1 MSTITVS
8 AGQIPGYRGDDATVK
23 LRIYADQTFTDADGT
38 PVIGGAVGTDRFYQE
53 LDCTVDPDGTVQFP
67 TFDIQS
73 TEDGEPSDSTYSFAV
88 FTDDGEHLVTVYQ
101 DFRIAGDHPSPTTL
115 GDIAEYNAAE
125 PACLDNLYYTA
136 AQVDAIIAGL
146 SSTAVKM
153 TEVIYGVGKLSHA
166 AALISAPIV
175 MSHNDPLMRQMR
187 ETYYL
192 ESYGHTVAG
201 CQAAIAEI
209 GSAQATL
216 VFTKDVP
223 ISSASV
229 TFPDNIL
236 LKPEGNG
243 RFTMSGG
250 NTLTYAMIDAHPGVK
265 IFYGVDASNHVICTR
280 SAAPL
285 HLSNYMGIES
295 TSDCSYAMADMI
307 TSATEA
313 GGGLGIIHTGTWKM
327 DNVRLSNAAAFRL
340 QGAGQGFDGT
350 TGTVLVRNGSSAG
363 YIIDFDQ
370 GFRGNSIADLTISTG
385 NLTNT
390 NALKV
395 HGVGGGSSGFGAHF
409 ERVTFFSNGAV
420 ATGAVPQVY
429 FKYDTTAGYEIVMAS
444 FKNCKFINCD
454 ASTAFYC
461 DAFNTQVHFDS
472 CSFETGKGAS
482 NSVHLVQALS
492 VKFTACDF
500 RGQVGTFT
508 ETTVSPTGDIYGTI
522 TNGGYTLTAVN
533 GTFFRIDDVG
543 MPLYRAGS
551 IVGAGGVGK
560 NRIASLNSSTEA
572 VLVHPATATLTGTD
586 KLISMYRFGES
597 TDKAGCAIRASEVGM
612 LTVEACQFEGY
623 NKDLSVDLGLV
634 YPTPITLINNVFQ
647 SKINLDASCVINS
660 TGNKYYSLAFNDG
673 ASAGGRIIS
682 TGDTIEAR
690 SMYGDVLTKAK
701 FWGPDHEGVTLI
713 GHQIGFESGIYT
725 QQFGYHTRFRV
736 GADSSSLERP
746 VVSITS
752 QHNVSGEDGQ
762 ILLQLGFE
770 DPTTEAFKWGW
781 NFRREP
787 ATGWMRIR
795 SIQEA
800 LYGSWTWDTAIGYED
815 TARVNV
821 TQATNRTTAVT
832 ANGIHGTIT
841 THTASLAAGAFAV
854 FTFNNSLLQNGDEL
868 AIWLQ
873 DGSVHDETTVDIV
886 RAAGAVAKIM
896 VKNNHSSTAETGAL
910 KIGYAIRRGGKQ
922 DGTTTL

>member
-153 TEVIYGVGKLSHA
+153 TEVIYGVGKLSYA
-166 AALISAPIV
+166 AASISAPIV
-175 MSHNDPLMRQMR
+175 MSHNDPYMRQMR

-192 ESYGHTVAG
+192 EAYGHTVAG
-201 CQAAIAEI
+201 VNAAIAAINGAE
-209 GSAQATL
+209 ATL
-216 VFTKDVP
+216 VFTKNIP

-229 TFPDNIL
+229 TVPNNIL
-236 LKPEGNG
+236 LVREGNG
-243 RFTMSGG
+243 SITVSGSYTFTYGQ
-250 NTLTYAMIDAHPGVK
+250 MIAPPGK
-265 IFYGVDASNHVICTR
+265 QIFFGVSATAHVISTQENIW
-280 SAAPL
+280 
-285 HLSNYMGIES
+285 HLSQYMGRTS
-295 TSDCSYAMADMI
+295 SSDCSYAMADII
-307 TSATEA
+307 TSAANNT
-313 GGGLGIIHTGTWKM
+313 GGLCMVHTGTWKM
-327 DNVRLSNAAAFRL
+327 DNVRLSSAPGLTL
-340 QGAGQGFDGT
+340 QGAAQGYNGS
-350 TGTVLVRNGSSAG
+350 TGTVLVRNGTSSG
-363 YIIDFDQ
+363 YIIDLFQ
-370 GFRGNSIADLTISTG
+370 GVRYNAIRDCVISTG

-390 NALKV
+390 NALLV
-395 HGVGGGSSGFGAHF
+395 HGVGNGSSAFGVAI
-409 ERVTFFSNGAV
+409 ERVTFYSNGAV

-492 VKFTACDF
+492 VKFTTCDF

-752 QHNVSGEDGQ
+752 QHNVSGEAGQ

-795 SIQEA
+795 SIQAA
-800 LYGSWTWDTAIGYED
+800 LYGSWTWNTAIGYED

-821 TQATNRTTAVT
+821 TQGTNRTTAVT

-841 THTASLAAGAFAV
+841 THNASLAAGAFAV

>member
-1 MSTITVS
+1 MANITVS
-8 AGQIPGYRGDDATVK
+8 AGQIPGYQGDDATVK

-38 PVIGGAVGTDRFYQE
+38 PVVGGGVGTDNFYQE
-53 LDCTVDPDGTVQFP
+53 LDCTVDPDGTIQFP
-67 TFDIQS
+67 GFDIQT
-73 TEDGEPSDSTYSFAV
+73 TEDGNPTDSTYSFAV
-88 FTDDGEHLVTVYQ
+88 FTDDGEHVATIYQ
-101 DFRIAGDHPSPTTL
+101 DFRIAGDHASTTTL
-115 GDIAEYNAAE
+115 GDIATYNGAE
-125 PACLDNLYYTA
+125 AACLDNLYYTA

-146 SSTAVKM
+146 NDVAVKM

-175 MSHNDPLMRQMR
+175 MSHNDPYMRQMR
-187 ETYYL
+187 DTYQL

-201 CQAAIAEI
+201 LEAAIAAI
-209 GSAQATL
+209 NGAIATL
-216 VFTKDVP
+216 VFTKNIP
-223 ISSASV
+223 ISSADV
-229 TFPDNIL
+229 TVPSNIL
-236 LKPEGNG
+236 LVREGVG
-243 RFTMSGG
+243 KI
-250 NTLTYAMIDAHPGVK
+250 TLSNDHTFTYAQMIAPPGVK
-265 IFYGVDASNHVICTR
+265 IFYGVDADNHVYTTKESVWHLAQYMGLGSTDDCTDAMNDITTSADNSGGGICM
-280 SAAPL
+280 L
-285 HLSNYMGIES
+285 HL
-295 TSDCSYAMADMI
+295 
-307 TSATEA
+307 
-313 GGGLGIIHTGTWKM
+313 GTWKM
-327 DNVRLSNAAAFRL
+327 DNYRQSNAAGLRL
-340 QGAGQGFDGT
+340 QGAAQGFDGSS
-350 TGTVLVRNGSSAG
+350 GTVLARTSSSAG
-363 YIIDFDQ
+363 YVVDFFQ
-370 GFRGNSIADLTISTG
+370 GFRGNSMADLTISTG

-390 NALKV
+390 NALRV
-395 HGVGGGSSGFGAHF
+395 HGVGGGSSGFGAMF

-429 FKYDTTAGYEIVMAS
+429 FKYDTTSGYEIVMAS

-472 CSFETGKGAS
+472 CDFETGKGAS

-492 VKFTACDF
+492 VKFTACSF
-500 RGQVGTFT
+500 RGQVASFS

-586 KLISMYRFGES
+586 KLISMFRFGES

-612 LTVEACQFEGY
+612 LTVEACQFEGF

-713 GHQIGFESGIYT
+713 GQQIGYESGVYT
-725 QQFGYHTRFRV
+725 QMFGYHTRFRV

-752 QHNVSGEDGQ
+752 QHNVSGEAGQ

-787 ATGWMRIR
+787 LTGWMRIR

-800 LYGSWTWDTAIGYED
+800 LYGSWTWDTPIGYES
-815 TARVNV
+815 TARVNI
-821 TQATNRTTAVT
+821 TQTGNRSATVV

-841 THTASLAAGAFAV
+841 TDTTSLAAGASAV
-854 FTFNNSLLQNGDEL
+854 FQLSNSLLQNGDEI
-868 AIWLQ
+868 AVWMQ
-873 DGSVHDETTVDIV
+873 DGSVHDWTTVSST
-886 RAAGAVAKIM
+886 RGAGNVAKII
-896 VKNNHSSTAETGAL
+896 VTNNHASTAETGAL